1 MPQHLV
7 IYPNAQMITSD
18 EEDPSPTD
26 ETALFQLDR
35 APRSFNM
42 YKILYQKTMR
52 LCKVLLVMIGGLLLL
67 LLLKEVKYGHNIE
80 INIENENAPKVYAP
94 IAVSPIAVSNSSPI
108 KVSPDVDA
116 SPIEVEINR
125 TKILEHEDFVP
136 TLESFKYYSIDR
148 KFKLRELEFQP

>member
-1 MPQHLV
+1 M
-7 IYPNAQMITSD
+7 
-18 EEDPSPTD
+18 
-26 ETALFQLDR
+26 R
-35 APRSFNM
+35 PRSSNWTVHRAA
-42 YKILYQKTMR
+42 LLQHVQGDAR

-80 INIENENAPKVYAP
+80 INIENDNAPKVYAP

-136 TLESFKYYSIDR
+136 TLDSFKYYSINR
-148 KFKLRELEFQP
+148 FRPHARTH